1 MQGIIGKDGKD
12 GKDGKVGK
20 VGKDMDRVAEAITS
34 IRP

>member
-1 MQGIIGKDGKD
+1 MQGIIGKV